1 MLNREKVI
9 LMTKLSIYEQKE
21 GRKEIP
27 LSRYF
32 KSDYIGLH
40 LIGSFFAI
48 SIAYVLVVALVIA
61 YNSGKLVDNLT
72 SIDFFKMG
80 KQILVGYIVFLAI
93 NMLIAYIAYLVKFVK
108 IRKHLKQYNGRLKQ
122 LRRIYE
128 KEKYGE
134 DDGGDGNADEH
145 TGA

>member
-1 MLNREKVI
+1 M
-9 LMTKLSIYEQKE
+9 
-21 GRKEIP
+21 
-27 LSRYF
+27 
-32 KSDYIGLH
+32 
-40 LIGSFFAI
+40 IGSFFAI

-80 KQILVGYIVFLAI
+80 KQILVGYIVFLVI
-93 NMLIAYIAYLVKFVK
+93 NMLIAYIAYLVKFVT

-134 DDGGDGNADEH
+134 DDGGDSNADEH